1 MTMASPNEAKVGFAT
16 LSDGK
21 TQGEIIQLQLTPEVL
36 ILLREE
42 YVQREPDPEENG
54 NECEIDKVRT
64 VEIRREKVGGLGLS
78 VKGGSEH
85 KPLVPALIS
94 KIVPGQAASK
104 TKQLYVGDAIM
115 KVNDINIETF
125 THDQVMEALKTA
137 GDIVTLTVKYFKPAA
152 VFLNKSSDPSIFNDN
167 DRNLSPPG
175 VVLPKFERQWVV
187 YSSIPLLYA
196 YLTRYVGQTDQLR
209 INSFELVGIDGNTSG
224 VLQFDDSH
232 SLAEWVAAITN
243 NILCLLNQM
252 IKMMNQLLLPD
263 EQIQYMGWT
272 QERGSPAHC
281 SQGWKPKFVALKGP
295 DIYMFDVPPMQSRDW
310 MRCDTVFQ
318 VYECMFKV
326 LQDSELLDDKQHC
339 CSVQTG
345 SKETIY
351 ISLESRSDLLQ
362 LEKAWYR
369 TNHSAVTKLKA
380 KTFGCMHHGRLS
392 GLTLDIDVGFS
403 LYDSET
409 KSYLW
414 TYKFS
419 RLKGSSDDGK
429 QTLKLHF
436 SSDKEGQIET
446 RKVECSSL
454 QLLLYCIHSFL
465 SAKLASVDPS
475 FLANM

>member
-1 MTMASPNEAKVGFAT
+1 MATPTEAKIGFAT

-21 TQGEIIQLQLTPEVL
+21 TAGEIIQLKLTPEVL

-42 YVQREPDPEENG
+42 YVQREVDAEENG
-54 NECEIDKVRT
+54 NESMLDSNM
-64 VEIRREKVGGLGLS
+64 L
-78 VKGGSEH
+78 
-85 KPLVPALIS
+85 
-94 KIVPGQAASK
+94 
-104 TKQLYVGDAIM
+104 
-115 KVNDINIETF
+115 
-125 THDQVMEALKTA
+125 
-137 GDIVTLTVKYFKPAA
+137 
-152 VFLNKSSDPSIFNDN
+152 
-167 DRNLSPPG
+167 PPG
-175 VVLPKFERQWVV
+175 VILPRLEKQWVV

-209 INSFELVGIDGNTSG
+209 FRGDR
-224 VLQFDDSH
+224 
-232 SLAEWVAAITN
+232 
-243 NILCLLNQM
+243 
-252 IKMMNQLLLPD
+252 IKMMNRLLLPE

-272 QERGSPAHC
+272 QERGSPGNSTH
-281 SQGWKPKFVALKGP
+281 GWKPKFVALKGP
-295 DIYMFDVPPMQSRDW
+295 DIYLFDIPPMQSRDW

-318 VYECMFKV
+318 VYECMFKI

-339 CSVQTG
+339 CSIQTS

-351 ISLESRSDLLQ
+351 LTLESRSDLLQ

-369 TNHSAVTKLKA
+369 TNHSAVTKLKS
-380 KTFGCMHHGRLS
+380 KTFGCVHHGRLS

-409 KSYLW
+409 KTYLW

-436 SSDKEGQIET
+436 SSEKEGQTET